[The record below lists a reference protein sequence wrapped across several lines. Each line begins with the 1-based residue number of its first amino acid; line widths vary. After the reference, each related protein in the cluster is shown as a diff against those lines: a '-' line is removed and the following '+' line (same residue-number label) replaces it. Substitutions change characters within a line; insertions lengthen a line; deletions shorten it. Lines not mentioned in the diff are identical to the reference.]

1 MATFTLTDLKKSV
14 DTKYAPTIV
23 KNGKAEYRLDPLLRL
38 TKTKR
43 DSVLELTERFDAD
56 SDLDDQLETVAEI
69 IRTVEV
75 NGKGDELLELFGGD
89 AAMVLELGLTWM
101 NGSELGEAVPS

>member
-23 KNGKAEYRLDPLLRL
+23 KNGKTEYRLDPLLRL

-75 NGKGDELLELFGGD
+75 NSKGDELLELLGGD

-101 NGSELGEAVPS
+101 SGSELGEAVPS

>member
-14 DTKYAPTIV
+14 DSKYAPTIV

-38 TKTKR
+38 PKEKR
-43 DSVLELTERFDAD
+43 DAVLELTDKFDGDAE
-56 SDLDDQLETVAEI
+56 LDDQLETVSEI
-69 IRTVEV
+69 IRTVEI
-75 NGKGDELLELFGGD
+75 NGKGDELLDLFGGD

-101 NGSELGEAVPS
+101 NGSELGEAERS